1 MIFINFLFIAEE
13 VIAPIDEKPK
23 VPNTFGA
30 TDLTNGKAIWIKEAI
45 PSPDCKCF
53 CFLISVNLYL
63 IFPFSIKLLY

>member
-1 MIFINFLFIAEE
+1 MIFIYFA
-13 VIAPIDEKPK
+13 IAPNEDTPK

-45 PSPDCKCF
+45 PSPLCKF
-53 CFLISVNLYL
+53 ILFLASVNLYL